1 MKNVKHT
8 PWRSILLLVG
18 LVVISSCGSGSS
30 TAPPT
35 DNTPQPGHVYVYA
48 GLGSAGYGAM
58 GHTPAQTELYWPVD
72 VYFSPEHSP
81 YILDWNNHRVITVN
95 DNGHCKLVVGVA
107 DGDFGDPCPSPTTP
121 CDSIVATNAKLNHP
135 TGVAFD
141 PATGDMVLC
150 AWHNSEIMLLDRKTN
165 LMKRICGNGARS
177 YNGDERTAVSAFTDL
192 PVCAVFNN
200 AGELVFADQANMIIR
215 KIDAGGII
223 HTIAGTPPT
232 GTAPN
237 LSYQIGFEGNE
248 GPATAAKFSFDRG
261 QVADPSSKICYD
273 ANGNLYVADTR
284 NHCVRVIDPAGI
296 IHQFAGTGPYDINAE
311 PTFSGDGGPAT
322 LAHLFFPRDVAADAD
337 GNIYIAD
344 TGNSVIRMVNP
355 AGVISTVVGR
365 ARPLGATP
373 LTPNQI
379 LAEDGNVASKITLTA
394 PYGVEVDWK
403 GRLWIADT
411 NNNVIRIL
419 YR

>member
-1 MKNVKHT
+1 MM
-8 PWRSILLLVG
+8 PLLALAALSG
-18 LVVISSCGSGSS
+18 CSSDSS

-35 DNTPQPGHVYVYA
+35 DVTPQPGHVYNYA

-58 GHTPAQTELYWPVD
+58 GHTPAKTELYWPVD
-72 VYFSPEHSP
+72 VTISPENKP
-81 YILDWNNHRVITVN
+81 YILDWNNHRVIMVN

-107 DGDFGDPCPSPTTP
+107 DGDFGDPCASPATP

-135 TGVAFD
+135 TSVAFD

-150 AWHNSEIMLLDRKTN
+150 AWHNSEIMLLDRNTG
-165 LMKRICGNGARS
+165 LMKRICGTGARA
-177 YNGDERTAVSAFTDL
+177 YNGDERTAVSALTDL
-192 PVCAVFNN
+192 PVCAVFNS

-215 KIDAGGII
+215 KIDAGGMI
-223 HTIAGTPPT
+223 HCIAGTPPVLVS
-232 GTAPN
+232 GN
-237 LSYQIGFEGNE
+237 LQYQIGFEGNE

-261 QVADPSSKICYD
+261 QVADPGSKICYD
-273 ANGNLYVADTR
+273 GAGNLYVADTR
-284 NHCVRVIDPAGI
+284 NHCVRYIDPAGI

-311 PTFSGDGGPAT
+311 PTFTGDGGPAT
-322 LAHLFFPRDVAADAD
+322 QAHLLFPRDVAADAD

-344 TGNSVIRMVNP
+344 TGNSVIRMVAP
-355 AGVISTVVGR
+355 DGTISTVAGHAR
-365 ARPLGATP
+365 ALGPTP
-373 LTPNQI
+373 LTPNQVV
-379 LAEDGNVASKITLTA
+379 AEDGKAAKDITLTS
-394 PYGVEVDWK
+394 PYGVEIDWK